1 MSSSSKFIINQLYGI
16 IIQKHK
22 LYQGYYNTE
31 LILFI
36 LLLALPE
43 SSTKH
48 KNLLIYAAAEK
59 LKQLKWL
66 KNAHYL
72 FSLFLI
78 VGGSIGGTAIG
89 VRMVD
94 FGGGTT
100 GAAAAAAA
108 DRTETA
114 GLPADDE
121 RTDWVCS
128 TKFRPN

>member
-1 MSSSSKFIINQLYGI
+1 MSSSSKFIINQLYSI

-22 LYQGYYNTE
+22 LCKD
-31 LILFI
+31 III
-36 LLLALPE
+36 LLLAQPE

-48 KNLLIYAAAEK
+48 KNLLTYAAAEK

-66 KNAHYL
+66 KIAHYL

-89 VRMVD
+89 VRIVD

-100 GAAAAAAA
+100 GAAAAA